1 MIQLPDGGHRHRH
14 RHYRPITQTTPINPI
29 TIANPPGPAMQLLN
43 TLYVNTPG
51 SYLRLDNATLRVDVE
66 RETRL
71 RVPLH
76 HLQSV
81 VCFGP
86 VGLSAPLMHR
96 LADEAIGLVLMDDN
110 GRFKARLEGATAGNV
125 LLRRAQHLR
134 AMDPAFALDTARAFV
149 AGKIKNTRQVL
160 QRGARESK
168 LPDEAAR
175 LTRGA
180 DDLAASLRALPAVPD
195 LDTLRGVE
203 GEAARQYFGCLSL
216 LVRADARPHFAM
228 DGRNRRPPRDRIN
241 ALLSF
246 LYAMWMNDCRSA
258 IEAAGLDPQVGFLHA
273 LRPGRAALALDLME
287 EFRPYADRLALSLV
301 NREQLNAESFVL
313 REGGAVALTPEA
325 RKAVVVAY
333 QQRKQE
339 DITHPLLALS
349 LPLGLVPLVQARL
362 LARAVRGELDAD
374 GQAGGYLPFTAK

>member
-1 MIQLPDGGHRHRH
+1 
-14 RHYRPITQTTPINPI
+14 
-29 TIANPPGPAMQLLN
+29 MQLLN

-51 SYLRLDNATLRVDVE
+51 SYLHLDNDTLRREVE
-66 RETRL
+66 HETRL

-76 HLQSV
+76 HLQAV
-81 VCFGP
+81 VCFGRA
-86 VGLSAPLMHR
+86 GLSAPLMHR
-96 LADEAIGLVLMDDN
+96 LADEAIALVLLDDN

-134 AMDPAFALDTARAFV
+134 SMDPGFALATARAFV

-160 QRGARESK
+160 LRGARESK
-168 LPDEAAR
+168 IPDEAGL

-180 DDLAASLRALPAVPD
+180 DDLAASLRALPAVAD

-203 GEAARQYFGCLSL
+203 GEAARQYFGCLGL
-216 LVRADARPHFAM
+216 LVRNDARAIFAM

-258 IEAAGLDPQVGFLHA
+258 LEAAGLDPQVGFLHA

-301 NREQLNAESFVL
+301 NREQLDAASFAI
-313 REGGAVALTPEA
+313 REGGAVSLTPDA
-325 RKAVVVAY
+325 RKVVVVAY

-339 DITHPLLALS
+339 DISHPLLAQ
-349 LPLGLVPLVQARL
+349 PVALGLVPLVQARL
-362 LARAVRGELDAD
+362 LARAVRGEINAD
-374 GQAGGYLPFTAK
+374 GLASGYVPFTAK